1 MTKEKLAELARLAE
15 AATPGPWTA
24 LFVFGSSDLP
34 ISICRE
40 TGRTINIAGV
50 ECPDDEYICEV
61 HPEALNPSPDFRF
74 IAAANPEAVLGLI
87 ARIEKLEAALQF
99 YADIGTYG
107 TAGPGD
113 CTSVDSS
120 DCEPVL
126 IDGWGESYRP
136 GKRAREA
143 LRGES

>member
-1 MTKEKLAELARLAE
+1 MTPSTVRLKQLAENMAADCGDNSCRFAKNKSGMRTNGGCRCAE
-15 AATPGPWTA
+15 IRA
-24 LFVFGSSDLP
+24 
-34 ISICRE
+34 
-40 TGRTINIAGV
+40 
-50 ECPDDEYICEV
+50 
-61 HPEALNPSPDFRF
+61 PSLRHFF
-74 IAAANPEAVLGLI
+74 YAANPEAVLGLI

-113 CTSVDSS
+113 CTSVDFS

-136 GKRAREA
+136 GKTAREA
-143 LRGES
+143 LKEET

>member
-1 MTKEKLAELARLAE
+1 MTPSTLRLKQLAETAREKDQSPTNEWYNYPPLA
-15 AATPGPWTA
+15 
-24 LFVFGSSDLP
+24 FVHFQ
-34 ISICRE
+34 
-40 TGRTINIAGV
+40 N
-50 ECPDDEYICEV
+50 
-61 HPEALNPSPDFRF
+61 
-74 IAAANPEAVLGLI
+74 AANPEAVLGLI

-143 LRGES
+143 LREET

>member
-1 MTKEKLAELARLAE
+1 MTEENLAELARLAE
-15 AATPGPWTA
+15 AATPGPWKSHDE
-24 LFVFGSSDLP
+24 FVNAEKHF
-34 ISICRE
+34 
-40 TGRTINIAGV
+40 
-50 ECPDDEYICEV
+50 ICEINNLAK
-61 HPEALNPSPDFRF
+61 PEQTAAY

-87 ARIEKLEAALQF
+87 ARIDELSARCAKLEAALQF

-143 LRGES
+143 LKEET

>member
-1 MTKEKLAELARLAE
+1 MTPSTLRLKQLAE
-15 AATPGPWTA
+15 AATPGPWYDYREQGIFPT
-24 LFVFGSSDLP
+24 LFSYEELSNGQRKLV
-34 ISICRE
+34 
-40 TGRTINIAGV
+40 
-50 ECPDDEYICEV
+50 EYIGHAQKE
-61 HPEALNPSPDFRF
+61 ENRQF

-87 ARIEKLEAALQF
+87 SRIEKLEAALRF

-136 GKRAREA
+136 GKKAREA
-143 LRGES
+143 LKEEA